1 MNRAEKRRQK
11 KLAQKAAVKGA
22 TRPAPRAG
30 ASSAENLSQLFGQ
43 AVQCHQA
50 GQLKDAGALYQ
61 RILDINPNLAEAH
74 CNLGSVQ
81 NNLGD
86 NAAAEQSHRRAIAL
100 KPEYADAHG
109 NLGYVLSDL
118 GRLDEAITC
127 YEQALTYNPEDANLH
142 NSLGSALQE
151 LDCHGEAITCFEAAL
166 ALGPKFAEA
175 HGNLGISLKETDRL
189 DEALESYDR
198 ALEIQPDFAEA
209 HSNMGNALK
218 DLGRLDDAAV
228 CYHRAL
234 AIRPGYAE
242 ARSNLG
248 NVLTSLGQLD
258 EALACYEQA
267 LADKPD
273 HHLAANNYLH
283 TLLYHPDISNEDLFD
298 ASRRMA
304 GGRKLDKDP
313 MPVSGPVPYTVP
325 EKGARLRVGYLLSDF
340 RDHPLGHN
348 VMALIANHDHQRH
361 EIFCYAELSAPDT
374 VTINFQNHADHW
386 RTVKGLT
393 DIEVADRIRADGV
406 QVLVFLGG
414 QFDENRP
421 TVAAYRPA
429 PVQVS
434 LFAGAT
440 TAIEGMD
447 FWLTDDIL
455 HPEDTTEKFI
465 EDLWRLPS
473 LFTYP
478 RPEHTPPVSALP
490 ADENGF
496 VTFASFNKPSK
507 MNDHVLDLWAEV
519 LEAVPDSRLML
530 KFRNY
535 LSSPSIG
542 RRILARFKKNGI
554 ASDRVR
560 LVSDQ
565 DSFHDHLARYAQA
578 DIALDTF
585 PFSGATTTFQALWM
599 GIPVISLMGERFITR
614 MGGSLSAQAGLESV
628 TAETAEEFV
637 ARAAAL
643 AGDRDRLRELRAT
656 LRKRIGASTLC
667 DGPAY
672 ARSVEA
678 AFREMWAAK
687 TDK

>member
-11 KLAQKAAVKGA
+11 KLAQKASKGS
-22 TRPAPRAG
+22 PN
-30 ASSAENLSQLFGQ
+30 SSTENLSQLFGQ
-43 AVQCHQA
+43 AVQYHQA
-50 GQLKDAGALYQ
+50 GQFKEAGVLYQ

-109 NLGYVLSDL
+109 NLGNVLSDL
-118 GRLDEAITC
+118 GRLDEAIAC
-127 YEQALTYNPEDANLH
+127 YQQALTHNPEDANLH

-151 LDCHGEAITCFEAAL
+151 LDRHGDAIACFEAAL
-166 ALGPKFAEA
+166 AFAPEFTEA
-175 HGNLGISLKETDRL
+175 HGNLGISLKELDRL
-189 DEALESYDR
+189 DEALESYER
-198 ALEIQPDFAEA
+198 ALAIRPDFAEA
-209 HSNMGNALK
+209 HSNKGNALK
-218 DLGRLDDAAV
+218 DLGRLDDADA
-228 CYHRAL
+228 CYRRAL
-234 AIRPGYAE
+234 VIRPDYAE

-248 NVLTSLGQLD
+248 GVLTSLGQLD
-258 EALACYEQA
+258 EALDCYEQA

-273 HHLAANNYLH
+273 HRLAANNYLH
-283 TLLYHPDISNEDLFD
+283 TLLYHPDISNGDLFD
-298 ASRRMA
+298 ACRRMA
-304 GGRKLDKDP
+304 GSRKPGTDSIQI
-313 MPVSGPVPYTVP
+313 SGPVL
-325 EKGARLRVGYLLSDF
+325 EEGARLRVGYLSSDF

-348 VMALIANHDHQRH
+348 VMTLISNHDHQRH
-361 EIFCYAELSAPDT
+361 EIFCYAELSASDN
-374 VTINFQNHADHW
+374 VTTQFQNHADHW
-386 RTVKGLT
+386 RMIKGLT
-393 DIEVADRIRADGV
+393 DFQVADRIRADGIH
-406 QVLVFLGG
+406 VLVFLGG

-421 TVAAYRPA
+421 AIAAFRPA

-440 TAIEGMD
+440 TAIDGMD
-447 FWLTDDIL
+447 YWLTDGVL
-455 HPEDTTEKFI
+455 HPEDTMERFI

-478 RPEHTPPVSALP
+478 KPENTPPVSALP
-490 ADENGF
+490 VDENGYI
-496 VTFASFNKPSK
+496 TFASFNKPSK
-507 MNDHVLDLWAEV
+507 MNDRVFTVWSDVLK
-519 LEAVPDSRLML
+519 AVPDSRLML

-535 LSSPSIG
+535 LASPSIAK
-542 RRILARFKKNGI
+542 RILGSFENNGI
-554 ASDRVR
+554 APDRIH
-560 LVSDQ
+560 LIGDQ

-614 MGGSLSAQAGLESV
+614 MGGSLSAQAGVESV
-628 TAETAEEFV
+628 SAHMEEEFV
-637 ARAAAL
+637 AHAAAL
-643 AGDRDRLRELRAT
+643 AGDRKKLRELRAT
-656 LRKRIGASTLC
+656 LRKRIAASSLC

-672 ARSVEA
+672 ARNVET

-687 TDK
+687 TEK